1 MPFGARQL
9 TFDTS
14 TRCWEPVGLRFQPI
28 IQTSSRVKDYRI
40 LEDEFRYL
48 VYVAFRTYARATIG
62 RLHGTRWMMPQRG
75 TSSDMI

>member
-1 MPFGARQL
+1 MPFWARQL

-14 TRCWEPVGLRFQPI
+14 TRCGEPVGLRFQPI

-48 VYVAFRTYARATIG
+48 VYVAFRT
-62 RLHGTRWMMPQRG
+62 
-75 TSSDMI
+75 